1 MDPGASLPA
10 CEPAGGVDPGT
21 ALIFCGVCALT
32 IAAYSNS
39 LSGWFLY
46 EDSVLPERTDLV
58 RGLVRWSHEATR
70 AFWGE
75 GPRPARVVNLFWHL
89 LNGALLWRLARHVV
103 TTAAAL
109 FAAGV
114 FLLHPVQTESVAYLA
129 SRPELI
135 AAFWLLLACLAAS
148 RGWLWASAA
157 CAALTLTGKEMGV
170 MAWLLVPLW
179 AWVSGQT
186 WTEKARELWATA
198 AIAMLALFAVAV
210 VERGFWQLM
219 PWTFYGAQLA
229 ALWRLL
235 LLMPEA
241 LVNATALTLDHDW
254 SWMTRAGAFIALIG
268 TAALIERAIR
278 YSRLMAFALLWT
290 LVALLPRLIVPMPD
304 NLHERHLYTP
314 VIALS
319 LLMGA
324 ALFPQRTDARRI
336 S

>member
-1 MDPGASLPA
+1 MCL
-10 CEPAGGVDPGT
+10 
-21 ALIFCGVCALT
+21 LT
-32 IAAYSNS
+32 IAAYGAS

-46 EDSVLPERTDLV
+46 EDTILPARTDLV
-58 RGLVRWSHEATR
+58 RGLVRWSHDVTR
-70 AFWGE
+70 ALWGD

-89 LNGALLWRLARHVV
+89 LNGALLWLLARHVV

-109 FAAGV
+109 FAAGL

-148 RGWLWASAA
+148 RGWLWVAA
-157 CAALTLTGKEMGV
+157 VCAALTLTGKEMGV

-179 AWVSGQT
+179 AWVSGKT
-186 WTEKARELWATA
+186 WTAEARELWATA

-210 VERGFWQLM
+210 VERGFWALM
-219 PWTFYGAQLA
+219 QWTFYGAQLA

-241 LVNATALTLDHDW
+241 LVHPSALTIDHDW
-254 SWMTRAGAFIALIG
+254 SWMTKPIALAALVF

-278 YSRLMAFALLWT
+278 HSRLMAFALLWT
-290 LVALLPRLIVPMPD
+290 LVALAPRLLVPMPD
-304 NLHERHLYTP
+304 GIHERQTYSAFIGLWI
-314 VIALS
+314 VI
-319 LLMGA
+319 GA
-324 ALFPQRTDARRI
+324 ALFPRRTHAHRV